1 MLCQCHI
8 LSVLNVL
15 ETIVKLEK
23 RMEDIEENVNYVGR
37 DMKDAVRAD
46 IKDGV
51 QDVKDDFRAVVQEM
65 VEKYINEGRETE
77 AISKRNGE
85 LYLIGFSF
93 AFNVFMN

>member
-1 MLCQCHI
+1 MLYQCHI

-65 VEKYINEGRETE
+65 VEKYINERRETE